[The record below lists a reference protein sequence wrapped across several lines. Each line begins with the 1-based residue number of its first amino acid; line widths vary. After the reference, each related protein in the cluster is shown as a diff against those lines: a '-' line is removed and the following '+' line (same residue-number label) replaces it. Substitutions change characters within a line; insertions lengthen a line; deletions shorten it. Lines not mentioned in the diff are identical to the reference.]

1 MKADLRLCWSHLHI
15 SHCWKFHI
23 TDHIIIFQ
31 YDPTESDVAK
41 LQQLFKVAKAVMK
54 YRNDDVEQFMAEME
68 KDAKR
73 TKKKG
78 LSLSLC

>member
-1 MKADLRLCWSHLHI
+1 M
-15 SHCWKFHI
+15 
-23 TDHIIIFQ
+23 
-31 YDPTESDVAK
+31 AK
-41 LQQLFKVAKAVMK
+41 LQQLFKVAMGVMK